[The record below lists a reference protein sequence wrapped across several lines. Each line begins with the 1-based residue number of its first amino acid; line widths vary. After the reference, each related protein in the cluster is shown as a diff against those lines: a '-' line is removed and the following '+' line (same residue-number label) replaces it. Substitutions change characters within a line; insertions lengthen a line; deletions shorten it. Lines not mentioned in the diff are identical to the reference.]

1 LTVALFGIP
10 PAVEHAIAGYRSIK
24 ESFVREILHL
34 PVLPT
39 PSGVAIEYVNA
50 VRCGIFCILGCDKGE
65 GFIGV
70 GDGNVSADNGC
81 DLVVGNP
88 SNKVKNG
95 AWEVG
100 IYAIP
105 MVSAIKSFVTSYRFI
120 KTNALLV
127 GLACLIGTPR
137 KFMCLRN
144 NDSSFLKNG
153 LG

>member
-1 LTVALFGIP
+1 M
-10 PAVEHAIAGYRSIK
+10 
-24 ESFVREILHL
+24 L
-34 PVLPT
+34 PS
-39 PSGVAIEYVNA
+39 PSGVASQNVDAARKNA
-50 VRCGIFCILGCDKGE
+50 ARFGRSGKGKCLVGVRNRNI
-65 GFIGV
+65 
-70 GDGNVSADNGC
+70 STDNGC

-144 NDSSFLKNG
+144 NDSSFLIKWFRVKSKCRVDKTRQG
-153 LG
+153 